1 MPHVCGRMMWAALRC
16 MCCPVCSCCLCFTVH
31 LGCTLSL
38 LLSPWP
44 WPGFVP
50 TENLRFRE
58 ESLTFKVAEQDTKE
72 EEVKKFLR
80 YQYPCMSKTLGNF
93 SMSVEEGEFTD
104 SEIIVMLGENGTGK
118 TTFIRMLAG
127 MLAPDEVSPPLSP
140 RCTGSCSP

>member
-1 MPHVCGRMMWAALRC
+1 LSQLDAILPPDTPPYEMHDPHAPLH
-16 MCCPVCSCCLCFTVH
+16 T
-31 LGCTLSL
+31 
-38 LLSPWP
+38 SPA
-44 WPGFVP
+44 GFVP

-80 YQYPCMSKTLGNF
+80 YQYPAMRKQLGNF
-93 SMSVEEGEFTD
+93 HMSVEEGEFTD

-127 MLAPDEVSPPLSP
+127 MLAPDEVRGEGEYVTCG
-140 RCTGSCSP
+140 RCRI